1 MMTDEI
7 TVCLFAGLVCGHRLF
22 PGSPCRS
29 AAPAFCGYGQTCQ
42 NGTPAVPFPVINPAQ
57 GLSNV
62 LTFPLRQNQPPP
74 PQPLW
79 TAPIATPPPVL
90 PPGTSP

>member
-1 MMTDEI
+1 MRNS
-7 TVCLFAGLVCGHRLF
+7 LALVLLLSTAL
-22 PGSPCRS
+22 P
-29 AAPAFCGYGQTCQ
+29 AAAQPQQPFCGYGQVCPNNHQ
-42 NGTPAVPFPVINPAQ
+42 QVPFPVINPAQ

-62 LTFPLRQNQPPP
+62 LTYPLRSSEPPTP
-74 PQPLW
+74 APVW

>member
-1 MMTDEI
+1 MRKFLALALLLSTAM
-7 TVCLFAGLVCGHRLF
+7 
-22 PGSPCRS
+22 S
-29 AAPAFCGYGQTCQ
+29 AAAQPQQPACGYGQICPGQ
-42 NGTPAVPFPVINPAQ
+42 QQVPFPVINPAQ

-62 LTFPLRQNQPPP
+62 LTYPLRSSAPPP
-74 PQPLW
+74 PAPVW

>member
-1 MMTDEI
+1 MKKVFI
-7 TVCLFAGLVCGHRLF
+7 LAVVALGSLAVPAG
-22 PGSPCRS
+22 
-29 AAPAFCGYGQTCQ
+29 AQQAFCPYGQPCQ
-42 NGTPAVPFPVINPAQ
+42 GANPVPFPVINPAQ

-62 LTFPLRQNQPPP
+62 LTYPLRQNQPPP

-90 PPGTSP
+90 PPGTSR